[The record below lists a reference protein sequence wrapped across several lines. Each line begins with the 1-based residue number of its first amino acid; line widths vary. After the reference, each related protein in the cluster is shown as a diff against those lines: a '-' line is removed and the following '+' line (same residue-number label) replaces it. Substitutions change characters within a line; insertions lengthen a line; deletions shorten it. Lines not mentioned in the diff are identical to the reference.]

1 MKKTMTIILLSV
13 AVIALGGWNVW
24 QQQTI
29 EKAEK
34 THQQESKTSDLKL
47 SQLTSDQT
55 DMKHK
60 NDEQKKQI
68 ATVTKKLKKE

>member
-13 AVIALGGWNVW
+13 AVIALGGWIVW

-34 THQQESKTSDLKL
+34 TRQQESKTSDLKFK
-47 SQLTSDQT
+47 QLTSDQT

-60 NDEQKKQI
+60 NDEQKK
-68 ATVTKKLKKE
+68 

>member
-1 MKKTMTIILLSV
+1 MAKRE
-13 AVIALGGWNVW
+13 
-24 QQQTI
+24 TI

-47 SQLTSDQT
+47 KQLTFDQT

-60 NDEQKKQI
+60 KR
-68 ATVTKKLKKE
+68 